1 MNIEPGKTARRLGTL
16 MPTPNA
22 KLRVPFHEVCSIA
35 GSLTSCVLV
44 LLPVRKDLAGLTIH
58 TLNRRA

>member
-1 MNIEPGKTARRLGTL
+1 VLAVWL
-16 MPTPNA
+16 
-22 KLRVPFHEVCSIA
+22 VS
-35 GSLTSCVLV
+35 LV